1 MVKAFRVL
9 IAGVASVSAFAVM
22 AAAPAQ
28 ADEATYLQRLLTK
41 YTYLN
46 PQQLLAEGD
55 RVCDAERRSRLTGG
69 VNRFGRRF
77 PRRSG
82 KSEEGAYVRVEEG
95 IACRAA
101 ARTDR

>member
-55 RVCDAERRSRLTGG
+55 RVCDAERSGIPSADAVNMVYKDLT
-69 VNRFGRRF
+69 V
-77 PRRSG
+77 SMAVATEIV
-82 KSEEGAYVRVEEG
+82 S
-95 IACRAA
+95 AA
-101 ARTDR
+101 VVDLGC